1 MAYIGSVVL
10 GIYWFCSFGHISVLQ
25 LAKDEPILS
34 RRKIFVPRKKR
45 RMRRKRKTNLWRM
58 EKAYIGSAVGEG

>member
-1 MAYIGSVVL
+1 M
-10 GIYWFCSFGHISVLQ
+10 VLQ
-25 LAKDEPILS
+25 SAKNEPTLS

-58 EKAYIGSAVGEG
+58 ERAYIGSAVGEG